1 VAWEREALY
10 SELPKPVRIGHSIGH
25 QVQKLLADG
34 NSQLAI
40 IRIVANRATN
50 DRPNGGERLI
60 HHCKRNPDPSSC
72 RAYRDRTLSSVLMTD
87 RLRRVSQRCQ
97 KRTSVFVTRLREK
110 RYSSRSSCRPP
121 SSLWRAPH
129 RVPCRASQHRSCG
142 HRRMALGFATNEI
155 LGLITHDPLV
165 NSSPGI
171 ALDQELNAPDAE
183 P

>member
-1 VAWEREALY
+1 VSSPNARSGRSCSA
-10 SELPKPVRIGHSIGH
+10 P
-25 QVQKLLADG
+25 LLCCYQPRSLHPTPRCCQGA
-34 NSQLAI
+34 
-40 IRIVANRATN
+40 
-50 DRPNGGERLI
+50 GGCTRRSD
-60 HHCKRNPDPSSC
+60 HPDPSSC

-165 NSSPGI
+165 NGSLGLLLIKS
-171 ALDQELNAPDAE
+171 
-183 P
+183 